1 MEFKTMTRKVLTF
14 SSSEENLLENTAIL
28 LSNLYEEDRAN
39 QLFNQVIDEIGVTGA
54 CDFKDMADILY
65 ELANNE
71 YVIKEIE

>member
-1 MEFKTMTRKVLTF
+1 MEFKTMTRKVLTL

-28 LSNLYEEDRAN
+28 LSNLHEEDIAN
-39 QLFNQVIDEIGVTGA
+39 QLFNQVVDETGVTGA
-54 CDFKDMADILY
+54 YDFKDMADILH